1 MSFTY
6 EQKKATRP
14 ILIRHNT
21 MSYAH
26 SLVQLS
32 LNFPQSNQCLIISI
46 ELNNTSNKNKQINN
60 KINKGANASRDP
72 YARVKS
78 NILLDS

>member
-46 ELNNTSNKNKQINN
+46 ELNNTSNKNKQIN
-60 KINKGANASRDP
+60 KGANANRDP